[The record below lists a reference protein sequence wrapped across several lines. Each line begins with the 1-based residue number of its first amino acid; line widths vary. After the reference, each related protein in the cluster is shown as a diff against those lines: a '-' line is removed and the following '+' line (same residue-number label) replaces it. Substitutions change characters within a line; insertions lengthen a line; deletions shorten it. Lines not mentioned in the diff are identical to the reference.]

1 MCYFD
6 GWHCS
11 WNFSNHAF
19 VAGAGA
25 KQLPSLKWQLQ
36 QGTPIG
42 IGNWEQLGWV
52 CHRYWDLVV
61 KILITNDL
69 SIDLFWKNR
78 FKNFEECCIP
88 LGVSSPN
95 FFATGYAYLD
105 MQACES
111 PTRNRMDW
119 SITLKWCVAKL
130 FHVDERCCHQNLFY
144 RNLYLETFHSTNSL
158 YAAYGTSFGSVC
170 YMLMEDNVLTH
181 VRWFSCGIWGFTLR
195 GICYFLDLYIPCK

>member
-1 MCYFD
+1 MSCFD

-36 QGTPIG
+36 EETPIG

-52 CHRYWDLVV
+52 CHGYWDLVV

-69 SIDLFWKNR
+69 SIDLLFWKNR

-88 LGVSSPN
+88 LGVSRPN
-95 FFATGYAYLD
+95 FFATAMLTWTCRHVKAQPETGWIDL
-105 MQACES
+105 S
-111 PTRNRMDW
+111 PWNDVLPNCFTLMRDAVTRICSTGTCIW
-119 SITLKWCVAKL
+119 
-130 FHVDERCCHQNLFY
+130 RCFTQP
-144 RNLYLETFHSTNSL
+144 TL

-170 YMLMEDNVLTH
+170 LH
-181 VRWFSCGIWGFTLR
+181 VNGRRRLDSCQMIFFWNLGIHF
-195 GICYFLDLYIPCK
+195 